1 MSQNPT
7 VTCCE
12 YSQIYST
19 KCFVYNFDEKIP
31 MDTHIELIHNEM
43 LFKCLLCNK
52 NLSTQNDLKNHHE
65 AVHEGRKPYKCSI
78 LM

>member
-1 MSQNPT
+1 
-7 VTCCE
+7 
-12 YSQIYST
+12 
-19 KCFVYNFDEKIP
+19 

-65 AVHEGRKPYKCSI
+65 AVHEGIKPYKCSI
-78 LM
+78 CNDKFSQQIGLKTNIGLLHNKKNPYRCLVCTK